1 MTWAILGPYLIVM
14 AVILTVGNFAFAMVI
29 TPTSTYSRGYDY
41 SEQKKWHA
49 RISLA
54 AIAWPLVIPVALLYA
69 VVRIPGWMVK
79 LVKAADLP
87 PLRSKPTTKETK

>member
-1 MTWAILGPYLIVM
+1 MGHDYNRPYYEWEKKL
-14 AVILTVGNFAFAMVI
+14 A
-29 TPTSTYSRGYDY
+29 
-41 SEQKKWHA
+41 KKWHA

>member
-14 AVILTVGNFAFAMVI
+14 AVILTVGNFAVSMTLVPYYEWEKKLA
-29 TPTSTYSRGYDY
+29 
-41 SEQKKWHA
+41 KKWHA

-54 AIAWPLVIPVALLYA
+54 AIAWPLVVPVALLYA

>member
-1 MTWAILGPYLIVM
+1 MTWAILGPYLI
-14 AVILTVGNFAFAMVI
+14 ALALIAGIGNSCVTIAIA
-29 TPTSTYSRGYDY
+29 PYYEWEKRLA
-41 SEQKKWHA
+41 KKWHA

-54 AIAWPLVIPVALLYA
+54 AIAWPLVLPVALLYA

-87 PLRSKPTTKETK
+87 PLCSKPTTKETK

>member
-14 AVILTVGNFAFAMVI
+14 AVILTVGNFAVEVSILPINKRERQLAN
-29 TPTSTYSRGYDY
+29 
-41 SEQKKWHA
+41 KWHA
-49 RISLA
+49 RVSLA

>member
-14 AVILTVGNFAFAMVI
+14 AVILAVGNFCVTTAINPYYEGAKKLA
-29 TPTSTYSRGYDY
+29 
-41 SEQKKWHA
+41 KKWHA

-69 VVRIPGWMVK
+69 VVMIPGWMVK

>member
-1 MTWAILGPYLIVM
+1 MTWAILGPYLIVLM
-14 AVILTVGNFAFAMVI
+14 LIAGIGNFWVTIAIA
-29 TPTSTYSRGYDY
+29 PYY
-41 SEQKKWHA
+41 EWEKKLAKKWHA

-54 AIAWPLVIPVALLYA
+54 AIAWPLVIPAALLYA

>member
-1 MTWAILGPYLIVM
+1 MTWAILGPYLI
-14 AVILTVGNFAFAMVI
+14 ALVIIAGIGNFWVTTAINPYYEWEKKLA
-29 TPTSTYSRGYDY
+29 
-41 SEQKKWHA
+41 KKWHA
-49 RISLA
+49 RVSLA
-54 AIAWPLVIPVALLYA
+54 AIAWPLVIPVALLYT

>member
-1 MTWAILGPYLIVM
+1 MTWAILGPYLIALVLI
-14 AVILTVGNFAFAMVI
+14 AGIGNFWVTIAIPPYYGWEKKLA
-29 TPTSTYSRGYDY
+29 
-41 SEQKKWHA
+41 KKWHA

-54 AIAWPLVIPVALLYA
+54 AIAWPIVIPAALLYA

>member
-1 MTWAILGPYLIVM
+1 MTWAILGPYLIVLM
-14 AVILTVGNFAFAMVI
+14 LIAGIGNLAVTIHINPYYEWEKKLA
-29 TPTSTYSRGYDY
+29 
-41 SEQKKWHA
+41 KKWHA

-54 AIAWPLVIPVALLYA
+54 AIAWPLVIPAALLYA

>member
-1 MTWAILGPYLIVM
+1 MTWAILGPYLIVLV
-14 AVILTVGNFAFAMVI
+14 VILTVGNIAVSVTIA
-29 TPTSTYSRGYDY
+29 PYYER
-41 SEQKKWHA
+41 EKRLAKKWHA
-49 RISLA
+49 RINLA

-79 LVKAADLP
+79 MVKTADLP

>member
-1 MTWAILGPYLIVM
+1 MTWAILGPYLIVV
-14 AVILTVGNFAFAMVI
+14 AVILTVGNFAV
-29 TPTSTYSRGYDY
+29 STTLVPYSRGYDY

-54 AIAWPLVIPVALLYA
+54 AIAWPLVIPAALLYA

-79 LVKAADLP
+79 AADLP
-87 PLRSKPTTKETK
+87 PIRSKPTTKETK

>member
-1 MTWAILGPYLIVM
+1 MTWAILGPYLIGLGF
-14 AVILTVGNFAFAMVI
+14 ITFLGNFWVTTAIA
-29 TPTSTYSRGYDY
+29 PYY
-41 SEQKKWHA
+41 EWEKKLAKKWHA

-54 AIAWPLVIPVALLYA
+54 AIAWPLVITVALLYA

-87 PLRSKPTTKETK
+87 PLRSKLTTKETK

>member
-14 AVILTVGNFAFAMVI
+14 AVILAVGNFAV
-29 TPTSTYSRGYDY
+29 STTLVPYYEWEKRLA
-41 SEQKKWHA
+41 KKWHA
-49 RISLA
+49 RVSLA

-69 VVRIPGWMVK
+69 VVRVPGWMVK